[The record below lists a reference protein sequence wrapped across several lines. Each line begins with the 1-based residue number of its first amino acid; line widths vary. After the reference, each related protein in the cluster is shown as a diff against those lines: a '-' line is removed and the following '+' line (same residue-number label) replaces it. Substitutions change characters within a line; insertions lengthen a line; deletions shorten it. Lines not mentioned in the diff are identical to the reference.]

1 VDISSSFKAPHRSYK
16 YYDFLL
22 AGFVTVLL
30 CSNLIGAGKAAQVQL
45 PLLGTVI
52 FGAGVLFFPISYAFG
67 NIFTEVYGYAHDRR
81 AVWCGF
87 GALIFA
93 VIMSQIV
100 INLTPAPG
108 HYNQHL
114 QEGLE
119 SVFGNTWRIVF
130 GSIAAFWS
138 GSLVNAYVL
147 AKMKLLSKGKH
158 LWLRVVASTAVGQLV
173 DSALFYFLAF
183 YGIWPLA
190 QVIEVAIVQYILKT
204 SWEILA
210 VPLTYKIVGF
220 LKRVEEEDYYD
231 KNTDFNPFKYHVD

>member
-1 VDISSSFKAPHRSYK
+1 M
-16 YYDFLL
+16 
-22 AGFVTVLL
+22 L

-45 PLLGTVI
+45 PLFGTVV

-67 NIFTEVYGYAHDRR
+67 NIFTEVYGYAYDRR

-87 GALIFA
+87 GALLFA
-93 VIMSQIV
+93 VFMSQIV
-100 INLTPAPG
+100 IHLTPAPG
-108 HYNQHL
+108 DYNQHL

-119 SVFGNTWRIVF
+119 SVFGNTWRIVL
-130 GSIAAFWS
+130 GSIVAFWC

-147 AKMKLLSKGKH
+147 AKMKVQSGGKY
-158 LWLRVVASTAVGQLV
+158 LWLRVIASTAVGQLV

-183 YGIWPLA
+183 YGIWPLE
-190 QVIEVAIVQYILKT
+190 QVIEVTIVQYILKT

-220 LKRVEEEDYYD
+220 LKRVEHEDYYD
-231 KNTDFNPFKYHVD
+231 KNTDFNPFKYDVD

>member
-1 VDISSSFKAPHRSYK
+1 M
-16 YYDFLL
+16 L
-22 AGFVTVLL
+22 AGVVTVLL

-45 PLLGTVI
+45 PLVGNVV

-67 NIFTEVYGYAHDRR
+67 NIFTEVYGYAYDRR

-87 GALIFA
+87 GALLFA

-108 HYNQHL
+108 DYNQHL

-147 AKMKLLSKGKH
+147 AKMKVQSGGKR
-158 LWLRVVASTAVGQLV
+158 LWLRVIASTAAGQLV

-183 YGIWPLA
+183 YGIWPLE

-210 VPLTYKIVGF
+210 VPLTYKIVGL
-220 LKRVEEEDYYD
+220 LKRVEHEDHFD
-231 KNTDFNPFKYHVD
+231 KNTDFNPFKYDLE

>member
-1 VDISSSFKAPHRSYK
+1 M
-16 YYDFLL
+16 L

-45 PLLGTVI
+45 PIFGNVV
-52 FGAGVLFFPISYAFG
+52 FGAGVLFFHISYAFG
-67 NIFTEVYGYAHDRR
+67 NIFTEVYGYAYDRR

-87 GALIFA
+87 GALLFA

-108 HYNQHL
+108 DYNQHL

-138 GSLVNAYVL
+138 GSLINAYVL
-147 AKMKLLSKGKH
+147 AKMKVQSGGKY
-158 LWLRVVASTAVGQLV
+158 LWLRVIASTAVGQLV

-183 YGIWPLA
+183 YGIWPLE

-220 LKRVEEEDYYD
+220 LKRVEHEDHFD
-231 KNTDFNPFKYHVD
+231 KNTDFNPFKYDLE

>member
-1 VDISSSFKAPHRSYK
+1 M
-16 YYDFLL
+16 
-22 AGFVTVLL
+22 
-30 CSNLIGAGKAAQVQL
+30 
-45 PLLGTVI
+45 
-52 FGAGVLFFPISYAFG
+52 LFFPISYAFG
-67 NIFTEVYGYAHDRR
+67 NIFTEVYGYAYDRR

-87 GALIFA
+87 GALLFA

-108 HYNQHL
+108 DYNQHL

-147 AKMKLLSKGKH
+147 AKMKVQSGGKR
-158 LWLRVVASTAVGQLV
+158 LWLRVIASTAAGQLV

-183 YGIWPLA
+183 YGIWPLE

-210 VPLTYKIVGF
+210 VPLTYKIVGL
-220 LKRVEEEDYYD
+220 LKRVEHEDHFD
-231 KNTDFNPFKYHVD
+231 KNTDFNPFKYDLE